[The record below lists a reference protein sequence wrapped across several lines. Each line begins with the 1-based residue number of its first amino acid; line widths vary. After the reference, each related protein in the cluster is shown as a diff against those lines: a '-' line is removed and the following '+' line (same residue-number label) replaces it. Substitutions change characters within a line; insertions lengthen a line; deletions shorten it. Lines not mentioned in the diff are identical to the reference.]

1 MGSQMKHRPTGRP
14 QRGRHPGVALHRR
27 ALSLAWAQSCPGS
40 LVLSP
45 SPGLSDPKMK
55 ACAEEGPAEI
65 HRGPEGLSEW
75 DRQASS
81 IHTLHSGQPASVC
94 GGCRQG
100 SCPSLPPVTQPRRPQ
115 GPWKWSLY

>member
-81 IHTLHSGQPASVC
+81 IHTLHSGQGQTLA
-94 GGCRQG
+94 
-100 SCPSLPPVTQPRRPQ
+100 PPVSVVAAAREAAPPCPR
-115 GPWKWSLY
+115 